1 MKKSNLKLSIL
12 SLLIL
17 LIQNSHA
24 DEYNYQ
30 AGLGSIAY
38 PNRNVAVGSSYRENN
53 VENKNVAGAPDK
65 IIDYAT
71 AIGIANKATYHYSSA
86 FGFQN
91 ESTADSSSAFGY
103 RNKANRGYSSA
114 FGARN
119 MTKGIYSSAFGY
131 MNKVIGDSSSAF
143 GARYAVTGNSSGA
156 FGVGKTSFSDEHE
169 YINEGNNSYMIGNK
183 NKIASGSDDNF
194 ILGNNVSIGAAITKS
209 VVLGDSSTS
218 GGSNTV
224 SVGSSTLKRKIVN
237 VGDGEISA
245 TSTDAVTG
253 KQLYSGDGIDTSAWK
268 NKLGINSGGVI
279 NTGTGTDS
287 TAVGVNN
294 IAKGNSSS
302 AFGYRNE
309 ASEENSSAFGYFNT
323 AGRKNSS
330 AFGRANTASGENSSA
345 FGYFNNATKENSS
358 AFGHWNKARGKNSSA
373 FGYKNIA
380 NGENSSAFG
389 YRNNIGQLKKDDW
402 GDFVPDVNYGKQSLV
417 FGTEYSVTGNY
428 SGVFGVGE
436 LNGNDYKYI
445 NEGNNSYMIGNK
457 NKIASGSDDNFI
469 LGNNVAIGTG
479 IQNSVVLGNNSTI
492 SSSNTVSVG
501 SATLKRKIV
510 NVGDGEISAT
520 STDAVTGKQLYS
532 GDGIDTSAWK
542 NKLGVGNTV
551 DLTSYT
557 KRDTSNLTASDVTTW
572 QSKLDVTKKADYKDA
587 NDIDVD
593 KWKTKLGVGSGT
605 PVDAYTKTESDNKFV
620 DKTSYNTDKANF
632 ATKNDLGKFADASST
647 NIDVDKWRARL
658 GVGSSSGTTNTST
671 ATGGLALGEG
681 TTVTGEYSTAVGYK
695 NKVSGN
701 HSGAFGDPNVVTGNG
716 SYAIGN
722 DNTINGDNNFVLG
735 NNVTIGAAIKNSVA
749 LGNNS
754 TVSSSNEVSVG
765 SKGKERKI
773 TNVAD
778 GEVSATSTDAVTG
791 KQLYK
796 AMQNS
801 GATGIENLRNEVNEK
816 IDNVEDEVRG
826 VGSLSAALAGLH
838 PMQYDP
844 KAPAQIMAALGHY
857 KNKQSIAVGLSY
869 YFNDRFMMSAGVALS
884 GEKKSKSMANVGFT
898 LKLGKGSGVT
908 YQETPQY
915 VVQNEVKRLTVEN
928 QDLKAKVNKQDNKMK
943 EQDEKIKNLEEKL
956 NMLLKNK

>member
-194 ILGNNVSIGAAITKS
+194 ILGNNVAIGAGITKS

-224 SVGSSTLKRKIVN
+224 SVGSATLKRKIVN

-268 NKLGINSGGVI
+268 NKLGVNSGGVI

>member
-24 DEYNYQ
+24 DEHNYQ

-119 MTKGIYSSAFGY
+119 MTKGIYSSTFGY

-194 ILGNNVSIGAAITKS
+194 ILGNNVAIGAGITKS

-224 SVGSSTLKRKIVN
+224 SVGSATLKRKIVN

-268 NKLGINSGGVI
+268 NKLGVNSGGVI

-309 ASEENSSAFGYFNT
+309 ASEENSSAFGYFN
-323 AGRKNSS
+323 
-330 AFGRANTASGENSSA
+330 
-345 FGYFNNATKENSS
+345 NATKENSS

-380 NGENSSAFG
+380 NGENSSAFGFFNIVNGENSSAFG

-417 FGTEYSVTGNY
+417 FGTKYSVTGNY

-479 IQNSVVLGNNSTI
+479 IQNSVVLGNNSTV

-620 DKTSYNTDKANF
+620 DKTSYNTDKSNF

-647 NIDVDKWRARL
+647 NIDVNKWRARL

-695 NKVSGN
+695 NNVSGN
-701 HSGAFGDPNVVTGNG
+701 HSGAFGDPNVVTGNH
-716 SYAIGN
+716 SYAFGN
-722 DNTINGDNNFVLG
+722 NNTINGDNNFVLG
-735 NNVTIGAAIKNSVA
+735 NNVTIGAGIQNSVA

-826 VGSLSAALAGLH
+826 IGSLSAALAGLH

-857 KNKQSIAVGLSY
+857 KNKQSVAVGLSY

>member
-194 ILGNNVSIGAAITKS
+194 ILGNNVAIGTGIQNS
-209 VVLGDSSTS
+209 VVLGNNSTVSS
-218 GGSNTV
+218 SNTV
-224 SVGSSTLKRKIVN
+224 SVGSATLKRKIVN

-268 NKLGINSGGVI
+268 NKLGVNSGGVI

-309 ASEENSSAFGYFNT
+309 ASEENSSAFGYFN
-323 AGRKNSS
+323 
-330 AFGRANTASGENSSA
+330 
-345 FGYFNNATKENSS
+345 NATKENSS

-380 NGENSSAFG
+380 NGENSSAFGFFNIVNGENSSAFG

-479 IQNSVVLGNNSTI
+479 IQNSVVLGNNSTV

-647 NIDVDKWRARL
+647 NIDVNKWRARL

-695 NKVSGN
+695 NNVSGN
-701 HSGAFGDPNVVTGNG
+701 HSGAFGDPNVVTGNH
-716 SYAIGN
+716 SYAFGN
-722 DNTINGDNNFVLG
+722 NNTINGDNNFVLG
-735 NNVTIGAAIKNSVA
+735 NNVTIGAGIQNSVA

-801 GATGIENLRNEVNEK
+801 GALGVENLRNEVYEK
-816 IDNVEDEVRG
+816 IDDVKDEVRG

-844 KAPAQIMAALGHY
+844 KAPAQVMAALGQY
-857 KNKQSIAVGLSY
+857 RNRQSVAVGLSY

-884 GEKKSKSMANVGFT
+884 GEKKTKSMANVGFT

>member
-143 GARYAVTGNSSGA
+143 GARYAVTGNFSGA

-224 SVGSSTLKRKIVN
+224 SVGSATLKRKIVN

-268 NKLGINSGGVI
+268 NKLGVNSGGVI

-294 IAKGNSSS
+294 IAKGNS
-302 AFGYRNE
+302 
-309 ASEENSSAFGYFNT
+309 
-323 AGRKNSS
+323 
-330 AFGRANTASGENSSA
+330 SSA

-380 NGENSSAFG
+380 NGENDSAFGFLNIVNGENSSAFG

-479 IQNSVVLGNNSTI
+479 IQNSVVLGNNSTV

-593 KWKTKLGVGSGT
+593 KWKTKLGVGSGI

-620 DKTSYNTDKANF
+620 DKTSYNTDKSNF

-647 NIDVDKWRARL
+647 NIDVNKWRARL

-695 NKVSGN
+695 NNVSGN
-701 HSGAFGDPNVVTGNG
+701 HSGAFGDPNVVTGNH
-716 SYAIGN
+716 SYAFGN
-722 DNTINGDNNFVLG
+722 NNTINGDNNFVLG
-735 NNVTIGAAIKNSVA
+735 NNVTIGAGIQNSVA

-801 GATGIENLRNEVNEK
+801 GATGIENLRNEVYEK
-816 IDNVEDEVRG
+816 IDDVKDEVRG

-844 KAPAQIMAALGHY
+844 KAPAQVMAALGQY
-857 KNKQSIAVGLSY
+857 KNKQSVAVGLSY

-884 GEKKSKSMANVGFT
+884 GEKKTKSMANVGFT

>member
-194 ILGNNVSIGAAITKS
+194 ILGNNVSIVAGITKS

-218 GGSNTV
+218 GG
-224 SVGSSTLKRKIVN
+224 
-237 VGDGEISA
+237 
-245 TSTDAVTG
+245 
-253 KQLYSGDGIDTSAWK
+253 
-268 NKLGINSGGVI
+268 
-279 NTGTGTDS
+279 
-287 TAVGVNN
+287 
-294 IAKGNSSS
+294 
-302 AFGYRNE
+302 
-309 ASEENSSAFGYFNT
+309 
-323 AGRKNSS
+323 
-330 AFGRANTASGENSSA
+330 
-345 FGYFNNATKENSS
+345 
-358 AFGHWNKARGKNSSA
+358 
-373 FGYKNIA
+373 
-380 NGENSSAFG
+380 
-389 YRNNIGQLKKDDW
+389 
-402 GDFVPDVNYGKQSLV
+402 
-417 FGTEYSVTGNY
+417 
-428 SGVFGVGE
+428 
-436 LNGNDYKYI
+436 
-445 NEGNNSYMIGNK
+445 
-457 NKIASGSDDNFI
+457 
-469 LGNNVAIGTG
+469 
-479 IQNSVVLGNNSTI
+479 
-492 SSSNTVSVG
+492 SNTVSVG

-647 NIDVDKWRARL
+647 NIDVAKWRAKL
-658 GVGSSSGTTNTST
+658 GVGSSSGATNTST
-671 ATGGLALGEG
+671 ATGSLALGEG

-701 HSGAFGDPNVVTGNG
+701 HSGAFGDPNVVTGNH
-716 SYAIGN
+716 SYAFGN
-722 DNTINGDNNFVLG
+722 NNTINGDNNFVLG
-735 NNVTIGAAIKNSVA
+735 NNVTIGTGIQNSVA

-816 IDNVEDEVRG
+816 IDNVEDEVRS

-857 KNKQSIAVGLSY
+857 KNKQSVAVGLSY

>member
-119 MTKGIYSSAFGY
+119 VTKGIYSSAFGY

-143 GARYAVTGNSSGA
+143 GAKYAVTGNSSGA

-194 ILGNNVSIGAAITKS
+194 ILGNNVAIGAGITKS

-218 GGSNTV
+218 GG
-224 SVGSSTLKRKIVN
+224 
-237 VGDGEISA
+237 
-245 TSTDAVTG
+245 
-253 KQLYSGDGIDTSAWK
+253 
-268 NKLGINSGGVI
+268 
-279 NTGTGTDS
+279 
-287 TAVGVNN
+287 
-294 IAKGNSSS
+294 
-302 AFGYRNE
+302 
-309 ASEENSSAFGYFNT
+309 
-323 AGRKNSS
+323 
-330 AFGRANTASGENSSA
+330 
-345 FGYFNNATKENSS
+345 
-358 AFGHWNKARGKNSSA
+358 
-373 FGYKNIA
+373 
-380 NGENSSAFG
+380 
-389 YRNNIGQLKKDDW
+389 
-402 GDFVPDVNYGKQSLV
+402 
-417 FGTEYSVTGNY
+417 
-428 SGVFGVGE
+428 
-436 LNGNDYKYI
+436 
-445 NEGNNSYMIGNK
+445 
-457 NKIASGSDDNFI
+457 
-469 LGNNVAIGTG
+469 
-479 IQNSVVLGNNSTI
+479 
-492 SSSNTVSVG
+492 SNTVSVG

-647 NIDVDKWRARL
+647 NIDVAKWRARL

-695 NKVSGN
+695 NNVSGN
-701 HSGAFGDPNVVTGNG
+701 HSGAFGDPNVVTGNH
-716 SYAIGN
+716 SYTFGN
-722 DNTINGDNNFVLG
+722 NNTINGDNNFVLG
-735 NNVTIGAAIKNSVA
+735 NNVTIGAGIQNSVA

-801 GATGIENLRNEVNEK
+801 GATGIENLRNEVYEK
-816 IDNVEDEVRG
+816 IDDVKNEVRG

-844 KAPAQIMAALGHY
+844 KAPAQVMAALGQY
-857 KNKQSIAVGLSY
+857 KNKQSVAVGLSY

-884 GEKKSKSMANVGFT
+884 GEKKTKSMANVGVT

>member
-224 SVGSSTLKRKIVN
+224 SVGS
-237 VGDGEISA
+237 
-245 TSTDAVTG
+245 
-253 KQLYSGDGIDTSAWK
+253 
-268 NKLGINSGGVI
+268 
-279 NTGTGTDS
+279 
-287 TAVGVNN
+287 
-294 IAKGNSSS
+294 
-302 AFGYRNE
+302 
-309 ASEENSSAFGYFNT
+309 
-323 AGRKNSS
+323 
-330 AFGRANTASGENSSA
+330 
-345 FGYFNNATKENSS
+345 
-358 AFGHWNKARGKNSSA
+358 
-373 FGYKNIA
+373 
-380 NGENSSAFG
+380 
-389 YRNNIGQLKKDDW
+389 
-402 GDFVPDVNYGKQSLV
+402 
-417 FGTEYSVTGNY
+417 
-428 SGVFGVGE
+428 
-436 LNGNDYKYI
+436 
-445 NEGNNSYMIGNK
+445 
-457 NKIASGSDDNFI
+457 
-469 LGNNVAIGTG
+469 
-479 IQNSVVLGNNSTI
+479 
-492 SSSNTVSVG
+492 
-501 SATLKRKIV
+501 ATLKRKIV

-620 DKTSYNTDKANF
+620 DKTSYNTDKSNF

-647 NIDVDKWRARL
+647 NIDVNKWRARL

-681 TTVTGEYSTAVGYK
+681 TTVTGEYSTAVGYE
-695 NKVSGN
+695 NNVSGN
-701 HSGAFGDPNVVTGNG
+701 HSGAFGDPNVVTGNH
-716 SYAIGN
+716 SYAFGN
-722 DNTINGDNNFVLG
+722 NNTINGDNNFVLG
-735 NNVTIGAAIKNSVA
+735 NNVTIGAGIQNSVA

>member
-17 LIQNSHA
+17 LMQNSYA

-30 AGLGSIAY
+30 AGLGSISY

-169 YINEGNNSYMIGNK
+169 YINEANNSYIIGNK

-194 ILGNNVSIGAAITKS
+194 ILGNNISIGTGITKS

-268 NKLGINSGGVI
+268 NKLGVNSGGVI

-309 ASEENSSAFGYFNT
+309 ASEENSSAFGYFN
-323 AGRKNSS
+323 
-330 AFGRANTASGENSSA
+330 
-345 FGYFNNATKENSS
+345 NATKENSS

-380 NGENSSAFG
+380 NGENDSAFGFFNIVNGENSSAFG

-436 LNGNDYKYI
+436 LNGNVYKYI

-479 IQNSVVLGNNSTI
+479 IQNSVVLGNNSTV

-501 SATLKRKIV
+501 SSTLKRKIV

-593 KWKTKLGVGSGT
+593 KWKSKLGVGSGT

-620 DKTSYNTDKANF
+620 DKTSYNTDKVNF

-647 NIDVDKWRARL
+647 NIDVVKWRARL

-695 NKVSGN
+695 NNVSGN
-701 HSGAFGDPNVVTGNG
+701 HSGAFGDPNVVTGNY
-716 SYAIGN
+716 SYAVGN
-722 DNTINGDNNFVLG
+722 DNTIKGDNNFVFG
-735 NNVTIGAAIKNSVA
+735 NNVTIDASIQNSVA

-816 IDNVEDEVRG
+816 IDDVKDEVRG

-844 KAPAQIMAALGHY
+844 KAPAQVMAALG
-857 KNKQSIAVGLSY
+857 
-869 YFNDRFMMSAGVALS
+869 
-884 GEKKSKSMANVGFT
+884 
-898 LKLGKGSGVT
+898 
-908 YQETPQY
+908 QY
-915 VVQNEVKRLTVEN
+915 RNR
-928 QDLKAKVNKQDNKMK
+928 
-943 EQDEKIKNLEEKL
+943 
-956 NMLLKNK
+956 

>member
-224 SVGSSTLKRKIVN
+224 SVGSATLKRKIVN

-268 NKLGINSGGVI
+268 NKLGVNSGGVI

-345 FGYFNNATKENSS
+345 FGYKNIANGENDS
-358 AFGHWNKARGKNSSA
+358 AFG
-373 FGYKNIA
+373 FLNIV

-479 IQNSVVLGNNSTI
+479 IQNSVVLGNNSTV

-593 KWKTKLGVGSGT
+593 KWKTKLGVGSGI

-620 DKTSYNTDKANF
+620 DKTSYNTDKSNF

-647 NIDVDKWRARL
+647 NIDVNKWRARL

-695 NKVSGN
+695 NNVSGN
-701 HSGAFGDPNVVTGNG
+701 HSGAFGDPNVVTGNH
-716 SYAIGN
+716 SYAFGN
-722 DNTINGDNNFVLG
+722 NNTINGDNNFVLG
-735 NNVTIGAAIKNSVA
+735 NNVTIGAGIQNSVA

-801 GATGIENLRNEVNEK
+801 GATGIENLRNEVYEK
-816 IDNVEDEVRG
+816 IDDVKDEVRG

-844 KAPAQIMAALGHY
+844 KAPAQIMAALGQY
-857 KNKQSIAVGLSY
+857 KNKQSVAVGLSY

-884 GEKKSKSMANVGFT
+884 GEKKTKSMANVGFT